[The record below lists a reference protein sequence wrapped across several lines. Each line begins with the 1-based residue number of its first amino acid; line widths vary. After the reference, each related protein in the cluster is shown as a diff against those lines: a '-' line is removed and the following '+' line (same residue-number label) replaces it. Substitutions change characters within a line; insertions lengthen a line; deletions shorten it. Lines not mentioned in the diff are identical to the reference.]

1 MIEWIVSSSV
11 LILIVIALRFVLKGK
26 ISPRMRCFLWA
37 VVMLRLLIPF
47 SFGATDFS
55 AVQGVSNVSQVK
67 EFNSLAPV
75 ENISRL
81 DGESAEITYRDSV
94 LYGRSKTAYEPDK
107 SVLFKPAEYFDRME
121 RMLFLRKAAS
131 IVWLGGIALMTAVFL
146 FSNLRFAS
154 MLKRS
159 RHPLADCCGYD
170 ISDISCP
177 VYMTQSVKT
186 PCLFGLISPAI
197 YITPAAA
204 ADTAVLRHALQHE
217 NTHYLRRD
225 NLRAAV
231 RCICL
236 ILHWYNPLVWL
247 AAFLSVEDSELACDE
262 ATIQRLGESER
273 LSYGRTLIDMTCQ
286 GHSGLTV
293 TATTMVGSKNAI
305 KRRIESIAKKP
316 KMAAGTLAAV
326 IVIAAIAI
334 VFTFAG
340 PENGSFYDWLQSVE
354 TDDITYADVSKNS
367 PKEGYQAKVSLDDF
381 EKLPV
386 ILDYLHKVQPE
397 DLKECDAGET
407 GSYDYQVYIKTPIW
421 ETRPDDGFRE
431 YLFNINSDGKVYVTF
446 DSETARLYCRKGK
459 SWVFSSPELYEY
471 ISGLPEEWIISGAA
485 PNAVTAMAAVKASDF
500 TTPEMLRNI
509 TPEKLAA
516 ALNAAAA
523 AGQVVDFDEKSSP
536 YYQTE
541 IMWCWDVGDAYLEGN
556 MEEGVSGHD
565 LHFDI
570 KCDLT
575 PDIVKVTYGT
585 VPNLETIYLKDTDLY
600 NTVRSCSDVEEFV
613 DTAAYEKFRYILVPQ
628 MERHLE
634 YMSENPGNFTGYE
647 LTLFRK
653 AGEYKEKDG
662 ARVEVYDFDYG
673 LLTDTPEK
681 VGMVGGMHFD
691 SKCRLHGFNGGGQL
705 AVRYRDGKI
714 AATAFMGN
722 DFWYTSS
729 DSGELLDLNK
739 MRLKEAL
746 DLKEELDPTKK
757 N

>member
-94 LYGRSKTAYEPDK
+94 LYGRSNTAYEPDK
-107 SVLFKPAEYFDRME
+107 SVLFKSAEYFDRME

-131 IVWLGGIALMTAVFL
+131 IVWLSGMALMTAVFL

-159 RHPLADCCGYD
+159 RQPLADCCGYD
-170 ISDISCP
+170 SSDISCP

-186 PCLFGLISPAI
+186 PCLFGLISSAI

-204 ADTAVLRHALQHE
+204 GDNAVLRHALQHE

-225 NLRAAV
+225 NIRAAV
-231 RCICL
+231 RCLCL
-236 ILHWYNPLVWL
+236 ILHWYNPLVWI
-247 AAFLSVEDSELACDE
+247 AAFLSVGDSELACDE

-316 KMAAGTLAAV
+316 KIAAGTLAAV

-340 PENGSFYDWLQSVE
+340 SENESFYDWLHTVE
-354 TDDITYADVSKNS
+354 TDDITYADVSKS
-367 PKEGYQAKVSLDDF
+367 PPKEGYQAKVSLEDF
-381 EKLPV
+381 EELPV

-397 DLKECDAGET
+397 DLKECDAGEA
-407 GSYDYQVYIKTPIW
+407 SHYDYQLYIKTPIW
-421 ETRPDDGFRE
+421 QVKPDDDFRE

-446 DSETARLYCRKGK
+446 DSETAGLYCRKGK
-459 SWVFSSPELYEY
+459 CWVFSSTELYEY
-471 ISGLPEEWIISGAA
+471 ISGLPEGWIISDAA
-485 PNAVTAMAAVKASDF
+485 PDAVTAMAAVKASDF
-500 TTPEMLRNI
+500 TTPDMLINI
-509 TPEKLAA
+509 TADELAE

-523 AGQVVDFDEKSSP
+523 AGQIVEFDEKSSP
-536 YYQTE
+536 YYQTDV
-541 IMWCWDVGDAYLEGN
+541 MWCWDVGEAYLQRNIPDE
-556 MEEGVSGHD
+556 VSNRD
-565 LHFDI
+565 LRFVLE
-570 KCDLT
+570 CGLT

-585 VPNLETIYLKDTDLY
+585 YPRPDVVYFKDEKFY
-600 NTVRSCSDVEEFV
+600 NTVRSCADCEEFV
-613 DTAAYEKFRYILVPQ
+613 DTAAYEKLKHVLVPQ
-628 MERHLE
+628 MEFNME
-634 YMSENPGNFTGYE
+634 IMSEAIGDFTDYD

-653 AGEYKEKDG
+653 AGEYTEKDG
-662 ARVEVYDFDYG
+662 AKVEVYDFDYA
-673 LLTDTPEK
+673 LVTDAPEAITFA
-681 VGMVGGMHFD
+681 GGMYLD
-691 SKCRLHGFNGGGQL
+691 SKCRLRSFNGGGQL

-714 AATAFMGN
+714 SATAFMGN
-722 DFWYTSS
+722 DFGYTSS
-729 DSGELLDLNK
+729 DSGELLELNK

-746 DLKEELDPTKK
+746 DQKEEQDPAEK

>member
-94 LYGRSKTAYEPDK
+94 LYGRSNTAYEPDK

-131 IVWLGGIALMTAVFL
+131 IVWLCGMALMTAVFL

-159 RHPLADCCGYD
+159 RHPLADCCDYD

-204 ADTAVLRHALQHE
+204 EDNAVLHHALQHE

-225 NLRAAV
+225 NIRAAV
-231 RCICL
+231 RCLCL
-236 ILHWYNPLVWL
+236 ILHWYNPLVWI

-316 KMAAGTLAAV
+316 KIAAGTLAAV

-340 PENGSFYDWLQSVE
+340 PKNASFYDWLQSVD
-354 TDDITYADVSKNS
+354 TDDITYADVSKS
-367 PKEGYQAKVSLDDF
+367 APKGGYRVKVALDEF
-381 EKLPV
+381 EELPV

-397 DLKECDAGET
+397 DLKECDAGEA
-407 GSYDYQVYIKTPIW
+407 SHYDYQLYIKTPIW
-421 ETRPDDGFRE
+421 QVKPDDDFRE

-446 DSETARLYCRKGK
+446 DSETAGLYCRKGK
-459 SWVFSSPELYEY
+459 SWVFSSTELYEY
-471 ISGLPEEWIISGAA
+471 ISGLPEGWIISDAA
-485 PNAVTAMAAVKASDF
+485 PDAVTAMATVKASDF
-500 TTPEMLRNI
+500 TTPEMLINI
-509 TPEKLAA
+509 TAEELAE

-523 AGQVVDFDEKSSP
+523 AGQIVEFDEKSSP
-536 YYQTE
+536 YYQTDV
-541 IMWCWDVGDAYLEGN
+541 MWCWDVGDAYLEGN
-556 MEEGVSGHD
+556 MQEGVSGTD
-565 LHFDI
+565 LRFVLE
-570 KCDLT
+570 CGLT

-585 VPNLETIYLKDTDLY
+585 YPRPDVVYFKDEKFY
-600 NTVRSCSDVEEFV
+600 NTVRSCADCEEFV
-613 DTAAYEKFRYILVPQ
+613 DNAAYEKLKHVLVPQ
-628 MERHLE
+628 MEFNME
-634 YMSENPGNFTGYE
+634 IMSEAIGDFTDYD

-653 AGEYKEKDG
+653 AGEYTEKGG
-662 ARVEVYDFDYG
+662 AKVEVYDFDYA
-673 LLTDTPEK
+673 LVTDAPEAITFA
-681 VGMVGGMHFD
+681 GGMYLD

-714 AATAFMGN
+714 SATAFMGN

-746 DLKEELDPTKK
+746 DQKEEQDPAEK

>member
-26 ISPRMRCFLWA
+26 VSPRMRCFLWA

-47 SFGATDFS
+47 SFGAVDFS
-55 AVQGVSNVSQVK
+55 AVQGISNIPQVK

-81 DGESAEITYRDSV
+81 DEESAEITYRDSV
-94 LYGRSKTAYEPDK
+94 LYGRSNTAYEPDK
-107 SVLFKPAEYFDRME
+107 SVLFKSAEYFDRME

-131 IVWLGGIALMTAVFL
+131 IVWLGGMAVMAAVFL

-177 VYMTQSVKT
+177 VYITQSVKT

-204 ADTAVLRHALQHE
+204 GDTAVLRHALQHE

-262 ATIQRLGESER
+262 ATIQRLGEDER

-293 TATTMVGSKNAI
+293 TATTMVGSKNTI

-316 KMAAGTLAAV
+316 KIAAGTLAAV

-340 PENGSFYDWLQSVE
+340 PENESFYDWLQSVE

-367 PKEGYQAKVSLDDF
+367 PKEGYQVKVYLDDF

-386 ILDYLHKVQPE
+386 IIDYLHKVQPE

-471 ISGLPEEWIISGAA
+471 ISGLTDEWSIPGAA
-485 PNAVTAMAAVKASDF
+485 PDALTAMAAVKASDF

-536 YYQTE
+536 YYQTD
-541 IMWCWDVGDAYLEGN
+541 IMWCWDVGDAYMEGN
-556 MEEGVSGHD
+556 MEEGVSGTD
-565 LHFDI
+565 LRFVLE
-570 KCDLT
+570 CGLT

-585 VPNLETIYLKDTDLY
+585 YPRPDVVYFKDEKFY
-600 NTVRSCSDVEEFV
+600 NTVRSCADCEEFV
-613 DTAAYEKFRYILVPQ
+613 DNAAYEKLKHVLVPQ
-628 MERHLE
+628 MEFNME
-634 YMSENPGNFTGYE
+634 IMSEAIGDFTDYD

-653 AGEYKEKDG
+653 AGEYTEKGG
-662 ARVEVYDFDYG
+662 AKVEVYDFDYA
-673 LLTDTPEK
+673 LVTDAPEAITFA
-681 VGMVGGMHFD
+681 GGMYLD

-714 AATAFMGN
+714 SATAFMGN

-729 DSGELLDLNK
+729 DSGELLALNK

-746 DLKEELDPTKK
+746 DQKEEPDHQPG
-757 N
+757 

>member
-94 LYGRSKTAYEPDK
+94 LYGRSNTAYEPDK

-131 IVWLGGIALMTAVFL
+131 IVWLGGMALMTAVFL

-177 VYMTQSVKT
+177 VYMTQSIKT

-197 YITPAAA
+197 YITPASAR
-204 ADTAVLRHALQHE
+204 DNAVLRHALQHE

-225 NLRAAV
+225 NIKAAV
-231 RCICL
+231 RCLCL
-236 ILHWYNPLVWL
+236 ILHWYNPLVWI

-316 KMAAGTLAAV
+316 RIAAGTLAAV

-340 PENGSFYDWLQSVE
+340 PKNASFYDWLQSVD
-354 TDDITYADVSKNS
+354 TDDITYADVSKS
-367 PKEGYQAKVSLDDF
+367 PPKEGYQAKVSLEDF
-381 EKLPV
+381 EELPV

-397 DLKECDAGET
+397 DLKECDAGEA
-407 GSYDYQVYIKTPIW
+407 SHYDYQLYIKTPIW
-421 ETRPDDGFRE
+421 QVKPDDDFRE

-446 DSETARLYCRKGK
+446 DSETAGLYCRKGK
-459 SWVFSSPELYEY
+459 SWAFSSTELYEY
-471 ISGLPEEWIISGAA
+471 ISGLPEGWIISDAA
-485 PNAVTAMAAVKASDF
+485 PDAVTAMAAVKASDF
-500 TTPEMLRNI
+500 TTPDMLINI
-509 TPEKLAA
+509 TADELAE

-523 AGQVVDFDEKSSP
+523 AGQIVEFDEKSSP
-536 YYQTE
+536 YYQTDV
-541 IMWCWDVGDAYLEGN
+541 MWCWDVGEAYLQRNIPDE
-556 MEEGVSGHD
+556 VSNRD
-565 LHFDI
+565 LRFVLE
-570 KCDLT
+570 CGLT

-585 VPNLETIYLKDTDLY
+585 YPRPDVVYFKDEKFY
-600 NTVRSCSDVEEFV
+600 NTVRSCADCEEFV
-613 DTAAYEKFRYILVPQ
+613 DTAAYEKLKHVLVPQ
-628 MERHLE
+628 MEFNME
-634 YMSENPGNFTGYE
+634 IMSEAIGDFTDYD

-653 AGEYKEKDG
+653 AGEYTEKDG
-662 ARVEVYDFDYG
+662 AKVEVYDFDYA
-673 LLTDTPEK
+673 LVTDAPEAITFA
-681 VGMVGGMHFD
+681 GGMYLD
-691 SKCRLHGFNGGGQL
+691 SKCRLRSFNGGGQL

-729 DSGELLDLNK
+729 DSGELLALNK

-746 DLKEELDPTKK
+746 DQKEEQDPAKK

>member
-94 LYGRSKTAYEPDK
+94 LYGRSNTAYEPDK

-131 IVWLGGIALMTAVFL
+131 IVWLGGMALMTAVFL

-159 RHPLADCCGYD
+159 RHPLADCCDYD

-204 ADTAVLRHALQHE
+204 GDNAVLRHALQHE

-225 NLRAAV
+225 NIRAAV
-231 RCICL
+231 RCLCL
-236 ILHWYNPLVWL
+236 ILHWYNPLVWI

-316 KMAAGTLAAV
+316 KIAAGTLAAV

-340 PENGSFYDWLQSVE
+340 SENESFYDWLHTVE
-354 TDDITYADVSKNS
+354 TDDITYADVSKS
-367 PKEGYQAKVSLDDF
+367 PPREGYQAKVSLEDF
-381 EKLPV
+381 EELPV

-397 DLKECDAGET
+397 DLKECDAGEA
-407 GSYDYQVYIKTPIW
+407 SHYDYQLYIKTPIW
-421 ETRPDDGFRE
+421 QVKPDDDFRE
-431 YLFNINSDGKVYVTF
+431 YLFNINSDGRVYVTF
-446 DSETARLYCRKGK
+446 DSQTAGLYCRKGK
-459 SWVFSSPELYEY
+459 SWVFSSTELYEY
-471 ISGLPEEWIISGAA
+471 ISGLPEGWIISDAA
-485 PNAVTAMAAVKASDF
+485 PDAVTAMAAVKASDF
-500 TTPEMLRNI
+500 TTPDMLINI
-509 TPEKLAA
+509 TADELAE
-516 ALNAAAA
+516 ALNSAAEGGHIVEFA
-523 AGQVVDFDEKSSP
+523 EKSSP
-536 YYQTE
+536 YCQTPV
-541 IMWCWDVGDAYLEGN
+541 MWCWDVGEAYLQRNIPDE
-556 MEEGVSGHD
+556 VSHRD
-565 LHFDI
+565 LHFVLE
-570 KCDLT
+570 CGLT

-585 VPNLETIYLKDTDLY
+585 YPRPDVVYFKDEKFY
-600 NTVRSCSDVEEFV
+600 NTVRSCADCEEFV
-613 DTAAYEKFRYILVPQ
+613 DTAAYEKLKHVLVPQ
-628 MERHLE
+628 MEFNME
-634 YMSENPGNFTGYE
+634 IMSEAIGDFTDYD

-653 AGEYKEKDG
+653 AGEYTEKDE

-673 LLTDTPEK
+673 LITDTPEK
-681 VGMVGGMHFD
+681 VEIVGGMHFD
-691 SKCRLHGFNGGGQL
+691 SKFRIHGFNGGGQL

-729 DSGELLDLNK
+729 DSGELLALNK

-746 DLKEELDPTKK
+746 DLKEEPDYRPE
-757 N
+757 

>member
-55 AVQGVSNVSQVK
+55 AVQGVANVSQVK

-94 LYGRSKTAYEPDK
+94 LYGRSNTAYEPDK
-107 SVLFKPAEYFDRME
+107 SVLFKSAEYFDRME
-121 RMLFLRKAAS
+121 RMLFLRKTAS
-131 IVWLGGIALMTAVFL
+131 IVWLGGMALLTAVFL

-177 VYMTQSVKT
+177 VYMTQSIKT

-197 YITPAAA
+197 YITPASAR
-204 ADTAVLRHALQHE
+204 DNAVLRHALQHE

-225 NLRAAV
+225 NIKAAV
-231 RCICL
+231 RCLCL
-236 ILHWYNPLVWL
+236 ILHWYNPLVWI

-305 KRRIESIAKKP
+305 KRRIESIANKP
-316 KMAAGTLAAV
+316 KMAAGMLAAV

-340 PENGSFYDWLQSVE
+340 PKNASFYDWLQSVD
-354 TDDITYADVSKNS
+354 TDDITYADVSKSS
-367 PKEGYQAKVSLDDF
+367 PKEGYRVKVALDDF
-381 EKLPV
+381 EELPV
-386 ILDYLHKVQPE
+386 ILDYLHNVQLE
-397 DLKECDAGET
+397 DLKECDAGEA
-407 GSYDYQVYIKTPIW
+407 GDYDYQLYIKTPIW
-421 ETRPDDGFRE
+421 QVKPDDDFRE

-446 DSETARLYCRKGK
+446 DSETAGLYCRKGK
-459 SWVFSSPELYEY
+459 SWVFSSTELYEY
-471 ISGLPEEWIISGAA
+471 ISGLPEGWIISDAA
-485 PNAVTAMAAVKASDF
+485 PDAVTAMAAVKASDF
-500 TTPEMLRNI
+500 TTPDMLINI
-509 TPEKLAA
+509 TADELAE
-516 ALNAAAA
+516 ALNSAAE
-523 AGQVVDFDEKSSP
+523 GGHIVEFDEKSSP
-536 YYQTE
+536 YYQTDV
-541 IMWCWDVGDAYLEGN
+541 MWCWDVGEAYLQRNIPDE
-556 MEEGVSGHD
+556 VSHRD
-565 LHFDI
+565 LHFVLE
-570 KCDLT
+570 CGLT

-585 VPNLETIYLKDTDLY
+585 YPRPDVVYFKDEKFY
-600 NTVRSCSDVEEFV
+600 NTVRSCADREEFV
-613 DTAAYEKFRYILVPQ
+613 DNAAYEKLKHVLVPQ
-628 MERHLE
+628 MEFNME
-634 YMSENPGNFTGYE
+634 IMSEAIGDFTDYD

-653 AGEYKEKDG
+653 AGEYTEKGG
-662 ARVEVYDFDYG
+662 AKVEVYDFDYA
-673 LLTDTPEK
+673 LVTDAPEAITFA
-681 VGMVGGMHFD
+681 GGMYLD
-691 SKCRLHGFNGGGQL
+691 SKCRLRSFNGGGQL

-729 DSGELLDLNK
+729 DSGELLALNK

-746 DLKEELDPTKK
+746 DLKEEPDPAKK

>member
-55 AVQGVSNVSQVK
+55 AVQGVANVSQVK

-94 LYGRSKTAYEPDK
+94 LYGRSNTAYEPDK
-107 SVLFKPAEYFDRME
+107 SVLFKSAEYFDRME
-121 RMLFLRKAAS
+121 RMLFLRKTAS
-131 IVWLGGIALMTAVFL
+131 IVWLGGMALMTAVFL

-177 VYMTQSVKT
+177 VYMTQSIKT

-197 YITPAAA
+197 YITPASAR
-204 ADTAVLRHALQHE
+204 DNAVLRHALQHE

-225 NLRAAV
+225 NIKAAV
-231 RCICL
+231 RCLCL
-236 ILHWYNPLVWL
+236 ILHWYNPLVWI

-316 KMAAGTLAAV
+316 KIAAGTLAAV

-340 PENGSFYDWLQSVE
+340 PENGSFYDWLHTVE
-354 TDDITYADVSKNS
+354 TDDIAYADVSKS
-367 PKEGYQAKVSLDDF
+367 PPKEGYQVKVSLEDF
-381 EKLPV
+381 EELPV

-397 DLKECDAGET
+397 DLKECNVGEA
-407 GSYDYQVYIKTPIW
+407 SDYDYQLYIKTPIW
-421 ETRPDDGFRE
+421 QVKPDDDFRE

-446 DSETARLYCRKGK
+446 DSETAGLYCRKGK
-459 SWVFSSPELYEY
+459 SWVFSSTELYEY
-471 ISGLPEEWIISGAA
+471 ISGLPEGWIISDAA
-485 PNAVTAMAAVKASDF
+485 PDAVTAMAAVKASDF
-500 TTPEMLRNI
+500 TTPDMLINI
-509 TPEKLAA
+509 TADELAE
-516 ALNAAAA
+516 ALNSAAE
-523 AGQVVDFDEKSSP
+523 GGHIVEFDEKSSP
-536 YYQTE
+536 YYQTDV
-541 IMWCWDVGDAYLEGN
+541 MWCWDVGEAYLQRNIPDE
-556 MEEGVSGHD
+556 VSHRD
-565 LHFDI
+565 LHFVLE
-570 KCDLT
+570 CGLT

-585 VPNLETIYLKDTDLY
+585 YPRPDVVYFKDEKFY
-600 NTVRSCSDVEEFV
+600 NTVRSCADREEFV
-613 DTAAYEKFRYILVPQ
+613 DNAAYEKLKHVLVPQ
-628 MERHLE
+628 MEFNME
-634 YMSENPGNFTGYE
+634 IMSEAIGDFTDYD

-653 AGEYKEKDG
+653 AGEYTEKGG
-662 ARVEVYDFDYG
+662 AKVEVYDFDYA
-673 LLTDTPEK
+673 LVTDAPEAITFA
-681 VGMVGGMHFD
+681 GGMYLD
-691 SKCRLHGFNGGGQL
+691 SKCRLRSFNGGGQL

-729 DSGELLDLNK
+729 DSGELLALNK

-746 DLKEELDPTKK
+746 DQKEEQDPAKK

>member
-26 ISPRMRCFLWA
+26 ISPRMRCFLWT

-55 AVQGVSNVSQVK
+55 AVQGVANVSQVK

-94 LYGRSKTAYEPDK
+94 LYGSSNTASEPDK
-107 SVLFKPAEYFDRME
+107 SVLFKSAEYFDRME

-131 IVWLGGIALMTAVFL
+131 IVWLGGMALMAAVFL

-197 YITPAAA
+197 YITPAASG
-204 ADTAVLRHALQHE
+204 DNAVLRHALQHE

-225 NLRAAV
+225 NIRAAV
-231 RCICL
+231 RCLCL
-236 ILHWYNPLVWL
+236 ILHWYNPLVWI
-247 AAFLSVEDSELACDE
+247 AAFLSVED
-262 ATIQRLGESER
+262 
-273 LSYGRTLIDMTCQ
+273 
-286 GHSGLTV
+286 SGLTV

-305 KRRIESIAKKP
+305 KRRIESIANKP
-316 KMAAGTLAAV
+316 KMAAGMLAAV

-340 PENGSFYDWLQSVE
+340 PKNASFYDWLQSVD
-354 TDDITYADVSKNS
+354 TDDITYADVSKSS
-367 PKEGYQAKVSLDDF
+367 PKEGYRVKVALDDF
-381 EKLPV
+381 EELPV
-386 ILDYLHKVQPE
+386 ILDYLHNVQLE
-397 DLKECDAGET
+397 DLKECDAGEA
-407 GSYDYQVYIKTPIW
+407 GDYDYQLYIKTPIW
-421 ETRPDDGFRE
+421 QVKPDDDFRE
-431 YLFNINSDGKVYVTF
+431 YLFNISSDGRVYVTF
-446 DSETARLYCRKGK
+446 DSETAGLYCRKGK

-471 ISGLPEEWIISGAA
+471 ISGLPEGWIISGAA
-485 PNAVTAMAAVKASDF
+485 PDAVTAMAAVKASDF
-500 TTPEMLRNI
+500 TTPDMLINI
-509 TPEKLAA
+509 TADELAE
-516 ALNAAAA
+516 ALNSAAE
-523 AGQVVDFDEKSSP
+523 GGHIVEFDEKSSP
-536 YYQTE
+536 YYQTDV
-541 IMWCWDVGDAYLEGN
+541 MWCWDVGEAYLQRNIPDE
-556 MEEGVSGHD
+556 VSHRD
-565 LHFDI
+565 LHFVLE
-570 KCDLT
+570 CGLT

-585 VPNLETIYLKDTDLY
+585 YPRPDVVYFKDEKFY
-600 NTVRSCSDVEEFV
+600 NTVRSCADCEEFV
-613 DTAAYEKFRYILVPQ
+613 DNAAYEKFRYILVPQ
-628 MERHLE
+628 MERNLE
-634 YMSENPGNFTGYE
+634 YISENPGNFTDYE
-647 LTLFRK
+647 LTLFRE
-653 AGEYKEKDG
+653 AGEYKEKDE

-673 LLTDTPEK
+673 LITDTPEK
-681 VGMVGGMHFD
+681 VEIVGGMHFD
-691 SKCRLHGFNGGGQL
+691 SKFRIHGFNGGGQL

-729 DSGELLDLNK
+729 DSGELLALNK

-746 DLKEELDPTKK
+746 DLKEEPDPAKK

>member
-26 ISPRMRCFLWA
+26 ISPRMRCFLWT

-55 AVQGVSNVSQVK
+55 AVQGVANVSQVK

-94 LYGRSKTAYEPDK
+94 LYGSSNTASEPDK
-107 SVLFKPAEYFDRME
+107 SVLFKSAEYFDRME

-131 IVWLGGIALMTAVFL
+131 IVWLGGMALMAAVFL

-177 VYMTQSVKT
+177 VYMTQSIKT

-197 YITPAAA
+197 YITPAASG
-204 ADTAVLRHALQHE
+204 DNAVLRHALQHE

-225 NLRAAV
+225 NIRAAV
-231 RCICL
+231 RCLCL
-236 ILHWYNPLVWL
+236 ILHWYNPLVWI

-262 ATIQRLGESER
+262 ATIQRLVESER

-305 KRRIESIAKKP
+305 KRRIESIANKP
-316 KMAAGTLAAV
+316 KMAAGMLAAV

-340 PENGSFYDWLQSVE
+340 PKNASFYDWLQSVD
-354 TDDITYADVSKNS
+354 TDDITYADVSKSS
-367 PKEGYQAKVSLDDF
+367 PKEGYRVKVALDDF
-381 EKLPV
+381 EELPV
-386 ILDYLHKVQPE
+386 ILDYLHNVQLE
-397 DLKECDAGET
+397 DLKECDAGEA
-407 GSYDYQVYIKTPIW
+407 GDYDYQLYIKTPIW
-421 ETRPDDGFRE
+421 QVKPDDDFRE

-446 DSETARLYCRKGK
+446 DSETAGLYCRKGK

-471 ISGLPEEWIISGAA
+471 ISGLPEGWIISGAA
-485 PNAVTAMAAVKASDF
+485 PDAVTAMAAVKASDF
-500 TTPEMLRNI
+500 TTPDMLINI
-509 TPEKLAA
+509 TAEELAE

-523 AGQVVDFDEKSSP
+523 GQIVEFDEKSSP
-536 YYQTE
+536 YYRTDV
-541 IMWCWDVGDAYLEGN
+541 MWCWDVGEAYLQRNIPDE
-556 MEEGVSGHD
+556 VSHRD
-565 LHFDI
+565 LHFVLE
-570 KCDLT
+570 CGLT

-585 VPNLETIYLKDTDLY
+585 YPRPDVVYFKDEKFY
-600 NTVRSCSDVEEFV
+600 NTVRSCADCEEFV
-613 DTAAYEKFRYILVPQ
+613 DNAAYEKFRYILVPQ
-628 MERHLE
+628 MERNLE
-634 YMSENPGNFTGYE
+634 YISENPGNFTDYE
-647 LTLFRK
+647 LTLFRE
-653 AGEYKEKDG
+653 AGEYKEKDE

-673 LLTDTPEK
+673 LITDTPEK
-681 VGMVGGMHFD
+681 VEIVGGMHFD
-691 SKCRLHGFNGGGQL
+691 SKFRIHGFNGGGQL

-729 DSGELLDLNK
+729 DSGELLALNK

-746 DLKEELDPTKK
+746 DLKEEPDPAKK

>member
-94 LYGRSKTAYEPDK
+94 LYGRSNTAYEPDK

-131 IVWLGGIALMTAVFL
+131 IVWLSGMALMTAVFL

-159 RHPLADCCGYD
+159 RQPLADCCGYD
-170 ISDISCP
+170 SSDISCP

-186 PCLFGLISPAI
+186 PCLFGLISSAI

-204 ADTAVLRHALQHE
+204 GDNAVLRHALQHE

-225 NLRAAV
+225 NIRAAV
-231 RCICL
+231 RCLCL
-236 ILHWYNPLVWL
+236 ILHWYNPLVWI
-247 AAFLSVEDSELACDE
+247 AAFLSVGDSELACDE

-316 KMAAGTLAAV
+316 KIAAGTLAAV

-340 PENGSFYDWLQSVE
+340 SENESFYDWLHTVE
-354 TDDITYADVSKNS
+354 TDDITYADVSKS
-367 PKEGYQAKVSLDDF
+367 PPKEGYQAKVSLEDF
-381 EKLPV
+381 EELPV

-397 DLKECDAGET
+397 DLKECDAGEA
-407 GSYDYQVYIKTPIW
+407 SHYDYQLYIKTPIW
-421 ETRPDDGFRE
+421 QVKPDDDFRE

-446 DSETARLYCRKGK
+446 DSETAGLYCRKGK
-459 SWVFSSPELYEY
+459 CWVFSSTELYEY
-471 ISGLPEEWIISGAA
+471 ISGLPEGWIISDAA
-485 PNAVTAMAAVKASDF
+485 PDAVTAMAAVKASDF
-500 TTPEMLRNI
+500 TTPDMLINI
-509 TPEKLAA
+509 TADELAE

-523 AGQVVDFDEKSSP
+523 AGQIVEFDEKSSP
-536 YYQTE
+536 YYQTDV
-541 IMWCWDVGDAYLEGN
+541 MWCWDVGEAYLQRNIPDE
-556 MEEGVSGHD
+556 VSNRD
-565 LHFDI
+565 LRFVLE
-570 KCDLT
+570 CGLT

-585 VPNLETIYLKDTDLY
+585 YPRPDVVYFKDEKFY
-600 NTVRSCSDVEEFV
+600 NTVRSCADCEEFV
-613 DTAAYEKFRYILVPQ
+613 DTAAYEKLKHVLVPQ
-628 MERHLE
+628 MEFNME
-634 YMSENPGNFTGYE
+634 IMSEAIGDFTDYD

-653 AGEYKEKDG
+653 AGEYTEKDG
-662 ARVEVYDFDYG
+662 AKVEVYDFDYA
-673 LLTDTPEK
+673 LVTDAPEAITFA
-681 VGMVGGMHFD
+681 GGMYLD
-691 SKCRLHGFNGGGQL
+691 SKCRLRSFNGGGQL

-714 AATAFMGN
+714 SATAFMGN
-722 DFWYTSS
+722 DFGYTSS
-729 DSGELLDLNK
+729 DSGELLELNK

-746 DLKEELDPTKK
+746 DQKEEQDPAEK

>member
-94 LYGRSKTAYEPDK
+94 LYGRSNTAYEPDK

-131 IVWLGGIALMTAVFL
+131 IVWLSGMALMTAVFL

-159 RHPLADCCGYD
+159 RQPLADCCGYD
-170 ISDISCP
+170 SSDISCP

-204 ADTAVLRHALQHE
+204 GDNAVLRHALQHE

-225 NLRAAV
+225 NIRAAV
-231 RCICL
+231 RCLCL
-236 ILHWYNPLVWL
+236 ILHWYNPLVWI

-316 KMAAGTLAAV
+316 KIAAGTLAAV

-340 PENGSFYDWLQSVE
+340 SENESFYDWLHTVE
-354 TDDITYADVSKNS
+354 TDDITYADVSKS
-367 PKEGYQAKVSLDDF
+367 PPKEGYQVKVSLEDF
-381 EKLPV
+381 EELPV

-397 DLKECDAGET
+397 DLKECDAGEA
-407 GSYDYQVYIKTPIW
+407 SHYDYQLYIKTPIW
-421 ETRPDDGFRE
+421 QVKPDDDFRE

-446 DSETARLYCRKGK
+446 DSETAGLYCRKGK
-459 SWVFSSPELYEY
+459 SWVFSSTELYEY
-471 ISGLPEEWIISGAA
+471 ISGLPEGWIISDAA
-485 PNAVTAMAAVKASDF
+485 PDAVTAMAAVKASDF
-500 TTPEMLRNI
+500 TTPDMLINI
-509 TPEKLAA
+509 TADELAE

-523 AGQVVDFDEKSSP
+523 AGQIVEFDEKSSP
-536 YYQTE
+536 YYQTDV
-541 IMWCWDVGDAYLEGN
+541 MWCWDVGEAYLQRNIPDE
-556 MEEGVSGHD
+556 VSNRD
-565 LHFDI
+565 LRFVLE
-570 KCDLT
+570 CGLT

-585 VPNLETIYLKDTDLY
+585 YPRPDVVYFKDEKFY
-600 NTVRSCSDVEEFV
+600 NTVRSCADCEEFV
-613 DTAAYEKFRYILVPQ
+613 DTAAYEKLKHVLVPQ
-628 MERHLE
+628 MEFNME
-634 YMSENPGNFTGYE
+634 IMSEAIGDFTDYD

-653 AGEYKEKDG
+653 AGEYTEKDG
-662 ARVEVYDFDYG
+662 AKVEVYDFDYA
-673 LLTDTPEK
+673 LVTDAPEAITFA
-681 VGMVGGMHFD
+681 GGMYLD
-691 SKCRLHGFNGGGQL
+691 SKCRLRSFNGGGQL

-714 AATAFMGN
+714 SATAFMGN

-746 DLKEELDPTKK
+746 DLKEEPDYRPE
-757 N
+757 

>member
-37 VVMLRLLIPF
+37 VVMLRLLLPF
-47 SFGATDFS
+47 NFGAVDFS
-55 AVQGVSNVSQVK
+55 AVQGISNIPQVK

-94 LYGRSKTAYEPDK
+94 LYGRSNTAYEPDK
-107 SVLFKPAEYFDRME
+107 SVLFKSAEYFDRME

-131 IVWLGGIALMTAVFL
+131 I
-146 FSNLRFAS
+146 
-154 MLKRS
+154 
-159 RHPLADCCGYD
+159 
-170 ISDISCP
+170 
-177 VYMTQSVKT
+177 
-186 PCLFGLISPAI
+186 
-197 YITPAAA
+197 
-204 ADTAVLRHALQHE
+204 
-217 NTHYLRRD
+217 
-225 NLRAAV
+225 
-231 RCICL
+231 
-236 ILHWYNPLVWL
+236 VWL

-262 ATIQRLGESER
+262 ATIQRLGEDER

-316 KMAAGTLAAV
+316 KIAAGTLAAV

-340 PENGSFYDWLQSVE
+340 PGNESFYDWLQSVE

-367 PKEGYQAKVSLDDF
+367 PKEGYQVKVYLDDF

-386 ILDYLHKVQPE
+386 IIDYLHKVQPE

-471 ISGLPEEWIISGAA
+471 ISGLTDEWFIPGAA
-485 PNAVTAMAAVKASDF
+485 PDALTAMATVKASDF

-536 YYQTE
+536 YYQTD
-541 IMWCWDVGDAYLEGN
+541 IMWCWDVGDAYMEGN
-556 MEEGVSGHD
+556 MEEGVSGYD

-628 MERHLE
+628 MEFNME
-634 YMSENPGNFTGYE
+634 IMSEGIGDFTGYD

-653 AGEYKEKDG
+653 AGEYTEKDG
-662 ARVEVYDFDYG
+662 AKVEVYDFDYA
-673 LLTDTPEK
+673 LVTDAPEAIIFA
-681 VGMVGGMHFD
+681 GGMYLD

-746 DLKEELDPTKK
+746 DLKEEPDYRPE
-757 N
+757 

>member
-55 AVQGVSNVSQVK
+55 AVQGVANVSQVK

-94 LYGRSKTAYEPDK
+94 LYGSSNTASEPDK
-107 SVLFKPAEYFDRME
+107 SVLFKSAEYFDRME

-131 IVWLGGIALMTAVFL
+131 IVWLGGMALMAAVFL

-177 VYMTQSVKT
+177 VYMTQSIKT

-197 YITPAAA
+197 YITPAASG
-204 ADTAVLRHALQHE
+204 DNAVLRHALQHE

-225 NLRAAV
+225 NIRAAV
-231 RCICL
+231 RCLCL
-236 ILHWYNPLVWL
+236 ILHWYNPLVWI

-305 KRRIESIAKKP
+305 KRRIESIANKP
-316 KMAAGTLAAV
+316 KMAAGMLAAV

-340 PENGSFYDWLQSVE
+340 PKNASFYDWLQSVD
-354 TDDITYADVSKNS
+354 TDDITYADVSKSS
-367 PKEGYQAKVSLDDF
+367 PKEGYRVKVALDDF
-381 EKLPV
+381 EELPV
-386 ILDYLHKVQPE
+386 ILDYLHNVQLE
-397 DLKECDAGET
+397 DLKECDAGEA
-407 GSYDYQVYIKTPIW
+407 GDYDYQLYIKTPIW
-421 ETRPDDGFRE
+421 QVKPDDDFRE
-431 YLFNINSDGKVYVTF
+431 YLFNISSDGRVYVTF
-446 DSETARLYCRKGK
+446 DSETAGLYCRKGK

-471 ISGLPEEWIISGAA
+471 ISGLPEGWIISGAA
-485 PNAVTAMAAVKASDF
+485 PDAVTAMAAVKASDF
-500 TTPEMLRNI
+500 TTPDMLINI
-509 TPEKLAA
+509 TAEELAE

-523 AGQVVDFDEKSSP
+523 GQIVEFDEKSSP
-536 YYQTE
+536 YYQTDV
-541 IMWCWDVGDAYLEGN
+541 MWCWDVGEAYLQRNIPDE
-556 MEEGVSGHD
+556 VSHRD
-565 LHFDI
+565 LHFVLE
-570 KCDLT
+570 CGLT

-585 VPNLETIYLKDTDLY
+585 YPRPDVVYFKDEKFY
-600 NTVRSCSDVEEFV
+600 NTVRSCADCEEFV
-613 DTAAYEKFRYILVPQ
+613 DNAAYEKFRYILVPQ
-628 MERHLE
+628 MERNLE
-634 YMSENPGNFTGYE
+634 YISENPGNFTDYE
-647 LTLFRK
+647 LTLFRE
-653 AGEYKEKDG
+653 AGEYKEKDE

-673 LLTDTPEK
+673 LITDTPEK
-681 VGMVGGMHFD
+681 VEIVGGMHFD
-691 SKCRLHGFNGGGQL
+691 SKFRIHGFNGGGQL

-729 DSGELLDLNK
+729 DSGELLALNK

-746 DLKEELDPTKK
+746 DLKEEPDPAKK

>member
-26 ISPRMRCFLWA
+26 ISPRMRCFLWT

-55 AVQGVSNVSQVK
+55 AVQGVANVSQVK

-94 LYGRSKTAYEPDK
+94 LYGRSNTAYEPDK
-107 SVLFKPAEYFDRME
+107 SVLFKSAEYFDRME
-121 RMLFLRKAAS
+121 IMLFLRKTAS
-131 IVWLGGIALMTAVFL
+131 IVWLGGMALMAAVFL

-197 YITPAAA
+197 YITPAASG
-204 ADTAVLRHALQHE
+204 DNAVLRHALQHE

-225 NLRAAV
+225 NIKAAV
-231 RCICL
+231 RCLCL
-236 ILHWYNPLVWL
+236 ILHWYNPLVWI

-305 KRRIESIAKKP
+305 KRRIESIANKP
-316 KMAAGTLAAV
+316 KMAAGMLAAV

-340 PENGSFYDWLQSVE
+340 PKNASFYDWLQSVD
-354 TDDITYADVSKNS
+354 TDDITYADVSKSS
-367 PKEGYQAKVSLDDF
+367 PKEGYRVKVALDDF
-381 EKLPV
+381 EELPV
-386 ILDYLHKVQPE
+386 ILDYLHNVQLE
-397 DLKECDAGET
+397 DLKECDAGEA
-407 GSYDYQVYIKTPIW
+407 GDYDYQLYIKTPIW
-421 ETRPDDGFRE
+421 QVKPDDDFRE
-431 YLFNINSDGKVYVTF
+431 YLFNISSDGRVYVTF
-446 DSETARLYCRKGK
+446 DSETAGLYCRKGK

-471 ISGLPEEWIISGAA
+471 ISGLPEGWIISGAA
-485 PNAVTAMAAVKASDF
+485 PDAVTAMAAVKASDF
-500 TTPEMLRNI
+500 TTPDMLINI
-509 TPEKLAA
+509 TAEELAE

-523 AGQVVDFDEKSSP
+523 GQIVEFDEKSSP
-536 YYQTE
+536 YYQTDV
-541 IMWCWDVGDAYLEGN
+541 MWCWDVGEAYLQRNIPDE
-556 MEEGVSGHD
+556 VSHRD
-565 LHFDI
+565 LHFVLE
-570 KCDLT
+570 CGLT

-585 VPNLETIYLKDTDLY
+585 YPRPDVVYFKDEKFY
-600 NTVRSCSDVEEFV
+600 NTVRSCADCEEFV
-613 DTAAYEKFRYILVPQ
+613 DNAAYEKFRYILVPQ
-628 MERHLE
+628 MERNLE
-634 YMSENPGNFTGYE
+634 YISENPGNFTDYE
-647 LTLFRK
+647 LTLFRE
-653 AGEYKEKDG
+653 AGEYKEKDE

-673 LLTDTPEK
+673 LITDTPEK
-681 VGMVGGMHFD
+681 VEIVGGMHFD
-691 SKCRLHGFNGGGQL
+691 SKFRIHGFNGGGQL

-729 DSGELLDLNK
+729 DSGELLALNK

-746 DLKEELDPTKK
+746 DLKEEPDPAKK

>member
-94 LYGRSKTAYEPDK
+94 LYGRSNTAYEPDK
-107 SVLFKPAEYFDRME
+107 SVLFKSAEYFDRME
-121 RMLFLRKAAS
+121 RMLFLRKTAS
-131 IVWLGGIALMTAVFL
+131 IVWLGGMALMTAVFL

-177 VYMTQSVKT
+177 VYMTQSIKT

-197 YITPAAA
+197 YITPASAR
-204 ADTAVLRHALQHE
+204 DNAVLRHALQHE

-225 NLRAAV
+225 NIKAAV
-231 RCICL
+231 RCLCL
-236 ILHWYNPLVWL
+236 ILHWYNPLVWI

-316 KMAAGTLAAV
+316 KIAAGTLAAV

-340 PENGSFYDWLQSVE
+340 PENGSFYDWLHTVE
-354 TDDITYADVSKNS
+354 TDDIAYADVSKS
-367 PKEGYQAKVSLDDF
+367 PPKEGYQVKVSLEDF
-381 EKLPV
+381 EELPV

-397 DLKECDAGET
+397 DLKECDAGEA
-407 GSYDYQVYIKTPIW
+407 SHYDYQLYIKTPIW
-421 ETRPDDGFRE
+421 QVKPDDDFRE

-446 DSETARLYCRKGK
+446 DSETAGLYCRKGK
-459 SWVFSSPELYEY
+459 SWVFSSTELYEY
-471 ISGLPEEWIISGAA
+471 ISGLPEGWIISDAA
-485 PNAVTAMAAVKASDF
+485 PDAVTAMAAVKASDF
-500 TTPEMLRNI
+500 TTPDMLINI
-509 TPEKLAA
+509 TADELAE

-523 AGQVVDFDEKSSP
+523 AGQIVEFDEKSSP
-536 YYQTE
+536 YYQTDV
-541 IMWCWDVGDAYLEGN
+541 MWCWDVGEAYLQRNIPDE
-556 MEEGVSGHD
+556 VSNRD
-565 LHFDI
+565 LRFVLE
-570 KCDLT
+570 CGLT

-585 VPNLETIYLKDTDLY
+585 YPRPDVVYFKDEKFY
-600 NTVRSCSDVEEFV
+600 NTVRSCADCEEFV
-613 DTAAYEKFRYILVPQ
+613 DTAAYEKLKHVLVPQ
-628 MERHLE
+628 MEFNME
-634 YMSENPGNFTGYE
+634 IMSEAIGDFTDYD

-653 AGEYKEKDG
+653 AGEYTEKDG
-662 ARVEVYDFDYG
+662 AKVEVYDFDYA
-673 LLTDTPEK
+673 LVTDAPEAITFA
-681 VGMVGGMHFD
+681 GGMYLD
-691 SKCRLHGFNGGGQL
+691 SKCRLRSFNGGGQL

-729 DSGELLDLNK
+729 DSGELLALNK

-746 DLKEELDPTKK
+746 DQKEEQDPAEK

>member
-55 AVQGVSNVSQVK
+55 AVQGVANVSQVK

-94 LYGRSKTAYEPDK
+94 LYGRSNTAYEPDK
-107 SVLFKPAEYFDRME
+107 SVLFKSAEYFDRME
-121 RMLFLRKAAS
+121 RMLFLRKTAS
-131 IVWLGGIALMTAVFL
+131 IVWLGGMALMTAVFL

-170 ISDISCP
+170 LSDISCP
-177 VYMTQSVKT
+177 VYMTQSIKT

-204 ADTAVLRHALQHE
+204 ADNAVLRHALQHE

-262 ATIQRLGESER
+262 ATIQRLGEDER

-305 KRRIESIAKKP
+305 KRRIESIANKP
-316 KMAAGTLAAV
+316 KMAAGMLAAV

-340 PENGSFYDWLQSVE
+340 PKNASFYDWLQSVD
-354 TDDITYADVSKNS
+354 TDDITYADVSKSS
-367 PKEGYQAKVSLDDF
+367 PKEGYRVKVALDDF
-381 EKLPV
+381 EELPV
-386 ILDYLHKVQPE
+386 ILDYLHNVQLE
-397 DLKECDAGET
+397 DLKECDAGEA
-407 GSYDYQVYIKTPIW
+407 GDYDYQLYIKTPIW
-421 ETRPDDGFRE
+421 QVKPDDDFRE
-431 YLFNINSDGKVYVTF
+431 YLFNISSDGRVYVTF
-446 DSETARLYCRKGK
+446 DSETAGLYCRKGK

-471 ISGLPEEWIISGAA
+471 ISGLPEGWIISGAA
-485 PNAVTAMAAVKASDF
+485 PDAVTAMAAVKASDF
-500 TTPEMLRNI
+500 TTPDMLINI
-509 TPEKLAA
+509 TAEELAE

-523 AGQVVDFDEKSSP
+523 GQIVEFDEKSSP
-536 YYQTE
+536 YYQTDV
-541 IMWCWDVGDAYLEGN
+541 MWCWDVGEAYLQRNIPDE
-556 MEEGVSGHD
+556 VSHRD
-565 LHFDI
+565 LHFVLE
-570 KCDLT
+570 CGLT

-585 VPNLETIYLKDTDLY
+585 YPRPDVVYFKDEKFY
-600 NTVRSCSDVEEFV
+600 NTVRSCADCEEFV
-613 DTAAYEKFRYILVPQ
+613 DNAAYEKFRYILVPQ
-628 MERHLE
+628 MERNLE
-634 YMSENPGNFTGYE
+634 YISENPGNFTDYE
-647 LTLFRK
+647 LTLFRE
-653 AGEYKEKDG
+653 AGEYKEKDE

-673 LLTDTPEK
+673 LITDTPEK
-681 VGMVGGMHFD
+681 VEIVGGMHFD
-691 SKCRLHGFNGGGQL
+691 SKFRIHGFNGGGQL

-729 DSGELLDLNK
+729 DSGELLALNK

-746 DLKEELDPTKK
+746 DLKEEPDPAKK

>member
-131 IVWLGGIALMTAVFL
+131 IVWLGGMTLMAAVFL

-177 VYMTQSVKT
+177 VYITQSVKT
-186 PCLFGLISPAI
+186 PCLFGLFSPAI

-204 ADTAVLRHALQHE
+204 GDTAVLRHALQHE

-262 ATIQRLGESER
+262 ATIQRLGEDER
-273 LSYGRTLIDMTCQ
+273 LSYGRTLIAMTCQ

-316 KMAAGTLAAV
+316 KMAAGMLAAV

-471 ISGLPEEWIISGAA
+471 ISGLPEGWIISGAA
-485 PNAVTAMAAVKASDF
+485 PNAITAMAAVKASDF
-500 TTPEMLRNI
+500 TTPDMLINI
-509 TPEKLAA
+509 TAEELAQ
-516 ALNAAAA
+516 ALNSAAE
-523 AGQVVDFDEKSSP
+523 GGHIVEFDERSSP
-536 YYQTE
+536 YYQTSV
-541 IMWCWDVGDAYLEGN
+541 MWCWNVGEAYLQRNIPDE
-556 MEEGVSGHD
+556 VSHRD
-565 LHFDI
+565 LHFVLE
-570 KCDLT
+570 CGLT

-585 VPNLETIYLKDTDLY
+585 YPRPDVVYFKDEKFY
-600 NTVRSCSDVEEFV
+600 NTVRSCADCEEFV
-613 DTAAYEKFRYILVPQ
+613 DNAAYEKFRYILVSV
-628 MERHLE
+628 MEFNME
-634 YMSENPGNFTGYE
+634 IMSEGIGDFTDYD

-653 AGEYKEKDG
+653 AGEYTEKDR
-662 ARVEVYDFDYG
+662 AKVEVYDFDYA
-673 LLTDTPEK
+673 LVTDAPEAIIFA
-681 VGMVGGMHFD
+681 GGMYLD

-746 DLKEELDPTKK
+746 DLKEEPDYRPE
-757 N
+757 

>member
-47 SFGATDFS
+47 SFGAVDFS
-55 AVQGVSNVSQVK
+55 AVQGISNIPQVK

-81 DGESAEITYRDSV
+81 DEESAEITYRDSV
-94 LYGRSKTAYEPDK
+94 LYGRSNTAYEPDK
-107 SVLFKPAEYFDRME
+107 SVLFKSAEYFDRME

-131 IVWLGGIALMTAVFL
+131 IVWLSGMALMTAVFL

-177 VYMTQSVKT
+177 VYITQSVKT
-186 PCLFGLISPAI
+186 PCLFGLFSPAI

-204 ADTAVLRHALQHE
+204 GDTAVLRHALQHE

-262 ATIQRLGESER
+262 TTIQRLGEDER

-316 KMAAGTLAAV
+316 TMAAGMLAAV

-340 PENGSFYDWLQSVE
+340 PENESFYDWLQSVE

-367 PKEGYQAKVSLDDF
+367 PKEGYQVKVYLDDF

-421 ETRPDDGFRE
+421 ETRPDDVFRE

-459 SWVFSSPELYEY
+459 SWVFSSTELYEY
-471 ISGLPEEWIISGAA
+471 ISGLTDEWSIPGAA
-485 PNAVTAMAAVKASDF
+485 PDALTAMATVKASDF
-500 TTPEMLRNI
+500 TTPEMLINI
-509 TPEKLAA
+509 TADELAE
-516 ALNAAAA
+516 ALNSAAE
-523 AGQVVDFDEKSSP
+523 GGHIVEFDEKSSP
-536 YYQTE
+536 YCQTPV
-541 IMWCWDVGDAYLEGN
+541 MWCWDVGEAYLQRNIPDE
-556 MEEGVSGHD
+556 VSHRD
-565 LHFDI
+565 LRFVLE
-570 KCDLT
+570 CGLT

-585 VPNLETIYLKDTDLY
+585 YPRPDVVYFKDEKFY
-600 NTVRSCSDVEEFV
+600 NTVRSCADCEEFV
-613 DTAAYEKFRYILVPQ
+613 DNAVYEKFRYILVPQ
-628 MERHLE
+628 MERNLE
-634 YMSENPGNFTGYE
+634 YISENPGNFTDYE

-662 ARVEVYDFDYG
+662 AKVEVYDFDYG

-681 VGMVGGMHFD
+681 VEIVGGMHFD

-714 AATAFMGN
+714 SATAFMGN
-722 DFWYTSS
+722 DFVYTSS
-729 DSGELLDLNK
+729 DSGELLELNK

-746 DLKEELDPTKK
+746 DQKEEQDPAEK

>member
-1 MIEWIVSSSV
+1 
-11 LILIVIALRFVLKGK
+11 
-26 ISPRMRCFLWA
+26 
-37 VVMLRLLIPF
+37 
-47 SFGATDFS
+47 
-55 AVQGVSNVSQVK
+55 
-67 EFNSLAPV
+67 
-75 ENISRL
+75 
-81 DGESAEITYRDSV
+81 
-94 LYGRSKTAYEPDK
+94 
-107 SVLFKPAEYFDRME
+107 
-121 RMLFLRKAAS
+121 
-131 IVWLGGIALMTAVFL
+131 
-146 FSNLRFAS
+146 
-154 MLKRS
+154 
-159 RHPLADCCGYD
+159 
-170 ISDISCP
+170 
-177 VYMTQSVKT
+177 
-186 PCLFGLISPAI
+186 
-197 YITPAAA
+197 
-204 ADTAVLRHALQHE
+204 
-217 NTHYLRRD
+217 
-225 NLRAAV
+225 
-231 RCICL
+231 
-236 ILHWYNPLVWL
+236 
-247 AAFLSVEDSELACDE
+247 
-262 ATIQRLGESER
+262 
-273 LSYGRTLIDMTCQ
+273 
-286 GHSGLTV
+286 
-293 TATTMVGSKNAI
+293 
-305 KRRIESIAKKP
+305 
-316 KMAAGTLAAV
+316 MAAGMLAAV

-471 ISGLPEEWIISGAA
+471 ISGLPEGWIISGAA
-485 PNAVTAMAAVKASDF
+485 PNAITAMAAVKASDF
-500 TTPEMLRNI
+500 TTPDMLINI
-509 TPEKLAA
+509 TAEELAQ
-516 ALNAAAA
+516 ALNSAAE
-523 AGQVVDFDEKSSP
+523 GGHIVEFDERSSP
-536 YYQTE
+536 YYQTSV
-541 IMWCWDVGDAYLEGN
+541 MWCWNVGEAYLQRNIPDE
-556 MEEGVSGHD
+556 VSHRD
-565 LHFDI
+565 LHFVLE
-570 KCDLT
+570 CGLT

-585 VPNLETIYLKDTDLY
+585 YPRPDVVYFKDEKFY
-600 NTVRSCSDVEEFV
+600 NTVRSCADCEEFV
-613 DTAAYEKFRYILVPQ
+613 DNAAYEKFRYILVSV
-628 MERHLE
+628 MEFNME
-634 YMSENPGNFTGYE
+634 IMSEGIGDFTDYD

-653 AGEYKEKDG
+653 AGEYTEKDG
-662 ARVEVYDFDYG
+662 AKVEVYDFDYG

-746 DLKEELDPTKK
+746 DLKEEPDPTKK

>member
-26 ISPRMRCFLWA
+26 ISPRMRCFLWT

-55 AVQGVSNVSQVK
+55 AVQGVANVSQVK

-94 LYGRSKTAYEPDK
+94 LYGSSNTASEPDK
-107 SVLFKPAEYFDRME
+107 SVLFKSAEYFDRME

-131 IVWLGGIALMTAVFL
+131 IVWLGGMALMAAVFL

-197 YITPAAA
+197 YITPAASG
-204 ADTAVLRHALQHE
+204 DNAVLRHALQHE

-225 NLRAAV
+225 NIRAAV
-231 RCICL
+231 RCLCL
-236 ILHWYNPLVWL
+236 ILHWYNPLVWI

-305 KRRIESIAKKP
+305 KRRIESIANKP
-316 KMAAGTLAAV
+316 KMAAGMLAAV

-340 PENGSFYDWLQSVE
+340 PKNASFYDWLQSVD
-354 TDDITYADVSKNS
+354 TDDITYADVSKSS
-367 PKEGYQAKVSLDDF
+367 PKEGYRVKVALDDF
-381 EKLPV
+381 EELPV
-386 ILDYLHKVQPE
+386 ILDYLHNVQLE
-397 DLKECDAGET
+397 DLKECDAGEA
-407 GSYDYQVYIKTPIW
+407 GDYDYQLYIKTPIW
-421 ETRPDDGFRE
+421 QVKPDDDFRE
-431 YLFNINSDGKVYVTF
+431 YLFNISSDGRVYVTF
-446 DSETARLYCRKGK
+446 DSETAGLYCRKGK

-471 ISGLPEEWIISGAA
+471 ISGLPEGWIISGAA
-485 PNAVTAMAAVKASDF
+485 PDAVTAMAAVKASDF
-500 TTPEMLRNI
+500 TTPDMLINI
-509 TPEKLAA
+509 TAEELAE

-523 AGQVVDFDEKSSP
+523 GQIVEFDEKSSP
-536 YYQTE
+536 YYQTDV
-541 IMWCWDVGDAYLEGN
+541 MWCWDVGEAYLQRNIPDE
-556 MEEGVSGHD
+556 VSHRD
-565 LHFDI
+565 LHFVLE
-570 KCDLT
+570 CGLT

-585 VPNLETIYLKDTDLY
+585 YPRPDVVYFKDEKFY
-600 NTVRSCSDVEEFV
+600 NTVRSCADCEEFV
-613 DTAAYEKFRYILVPQ
+613 DNAAYEKFRYILVPQ
-628 MERHLE
+628 MERNLE
-634 YMSENPGNFTGYE
+634 YISENPGNFTDYE
-647 LTLFRK
+647 LTLFRE
-653 AGEYKEKDG
+653 AGEYKEKDE

-673 LLTDTPEK
+673 LITDTPEK
-681 VGMVGGMHFD
+681 VEIVGGMHFD
-691 SKCRLHGFNGGGQL
+691 SKFRIHGFNGGGQL

-729 DSGELLDLNK
+729 DSGELLALNK

-746 DLKEELDPTKK
+746 DLKEEPDPAKK

>member
-26 ISPRMRCFLWA
+26 ISPRMRCFLWT

-55 AVQGVSNVSQVK
+55 AVQGVANVSQVK

-94 LYGRSKTAYEPDK
+94 LYGSSNTASEPDK
-107 SVLFKPAEYFDRME
+107 SVLFKSAEYFDRME

-131 IVWLGGIALMTAVFL
+131 IVWLGGMALMAAVFL

-177 VYMTQSVKT
+177 VYMTQSIKT

-197 YITPAAA
+197 YITPAASG
-204 ADTAVLRHALQHE
+204 DNAVLRHALQHE

-225 NLRAAV
+225 NIRAAV
-231 RCICL
+231 RCLCL
-236 ILHWYNPLVWL
+236 ILHWYNPLVWI

-305 KRRIESIAKKP
+305 KRRIESIANKP
-316 KMAAGTLAAV
+316 KMAAGMLAAV

-340 PENGSFYDWLQSVE
+340 PKNASFYDWLQSVD
-354 TDDITYADVSKNS
+354 TDDITYADVSKSS
-367 PKEGYQAKVSLDDF
+367 PKEGYRVKVALDDF
-381 EKLPV
+381 EELPV
-386 ILDYLHKVQPE
+386 ILDYLHNVQLE
-397 DLKECDAGET
+397 DLKECDAGEA
-407 GSYDYQVYIKTPIW
+407 GDYDYQLYIKTPIW
-421 ETRPDDGFRE
+421 QVKPDDDFRE
-431 YLFNINSDGKVYVTF
+431 YLFNISSDGRVYVTF
-446 DSETARLYCRKGK
+446 DSETAGLYCRKGK

-471 ISGLPEEWIISGAA
+471 ISGLPEGWIISGAA
-485 PNAVTAMAAVKASDF
+485 PDAVTAMAAVKASDF
-500 TTPEMLRNI
+500 TTPDMLINI
-509 TPEKLAA
+509 TAEELAE

-523 AGQVVDFDEKSSP
+523 GQIVEFDEKSSP
-536 YYQTE
+536 YYQTDV
-541 IMWCWDVGDAYLEGN
+541 MWCWDVGEAYLQRNIPDE
-556 MEEGVSGHD
+556 VSHRD
-565 LHFDI
+565 LHFVLE
-570 KCDLT
+570 CGLT

-585 VPNLETIYLKDTDLY
+585 YPRPDVVYFKDEKFY
-600 NTVRSCSDVEEFV
+600 NTVRSCADCEEFV
-613 DTAAYEKFRYILVPQ
+613 DNAAYEKFRYILVPQ
-628 MERHLE
+628 MERNLE
-634 YMSENPGNFTGYE
+634 YISENPGNFTDYE
-647 LTLFRK
+647 LTLFRE
-653 AGEYKEKDG
+653 AGEYKEKDE

-673 LLTDTPEK
+673 LITDTPEK
-681 VGMVGGMHFD
+681 VEIVGGMHFD
-691 SKCRLHGFNGGGQL
+691 SKFRIHGFNGGGQL

-729 DSGELLDLNK
+729 DSGELLALNK

-746 DLKEELDPTKK
+746 DLKEEPDPAKK